1 MCLRKW
7 VIGTFIFSTRFPG
20 PDCSAGEQFECS
32 FFFLFEERFSTLNG
46 VSDAFL
52 TFALLASNCVR
63 SEKLGHRCDTS
74 EDDFPE
80 PNQVHAS
87 VGFRK
92 DRRLQK
98 FRAKVDDKTR
108 RPLKTSCFHAF
119 APTSIS
125 FNPVAN
131 FRNYF
136 FYSYNIF
143 IIFHFFL
150 NFILVFL
157 SALNFIKIKHV
168 LCGKK
173 CSIKCH
179 PVMKMSR
186 RKMHRQKLVSEPVR

>member
-1 MCLRKW
+1 MVLSFFRPVFLVLIVLR
-7 VIGTFIFSTRFPG
+7 VNNLNVR
-20 PDCSAGEQFECS
+20 

-143 IIFHFFL
+143 IIFHFFFKFHFSF
-150 NFILVFL
+150 FI
-157 SALNFIKIKHV
+157 
-168 LCGKK
+168 
-173 CSIKCH
+173 SIKFYKNKTCF
-179 PVMKMSR
+179 VWKKMFN
-186 RKMHRQKLVSEPVR
+186 